1 MARWRSFTRRQA
13 IAWRSI
19 RSSSSSPKMT
29 ALPDGWKTVRLI
41 ISGRVQGVSY
51 RWWTVGEATRR
62 DLNGWVR
69 NRRDGNV
76 EALVS
81 GPARAV
87 DDLIEACRQGPAA
100 ARVNNIEIVPDEGA
114 VTGGFEQRATA

>member
-1 MARWRSFTRRQA
+1 MARWRSFTPRLA
-13 IAWRSI
+13 TAWRSI
-19 RSSSSSPKMT
+19 RSSSSSPKVT

-62 DLNGWVR
+62 GLNGWVR
-69 NRRDGNV
+69 NRREGNV

-87 DDLIEACRQGPAA
+87 DDLIEACRQGPPA
-100 ARVNNIEIVPDEGA
+100 ARVTNVEIIPEDGA
-114 VTGGFEQRATA
+114 VTLGFEQRATV